1 MKTRYLTLK
10 YVEPIKVEFKDGT
23 DLLNIIADYLDC
35 YGDCF
40 LGLMDTYE
48 DAIQEQELHYI
59 MFGDVEL
66 CQDLMTIYHLEH
78 CLKLEV
84 NK

>member
-35 YGDCF
+35 YGNCF

-48 DAIQEQELHYI
+48 EALTLQADSYLLYGDYDLCEDLSTI
-59 MFGDVEL
+59 M
-66 CQDLMTIYHLEH
+66 YLED
-78 CLKLEV
+78 CLALEV
-84 NK
+84 

>member
-1 MKTRYLTLK
+1 MKIRYLTLK

-48 DAIQEQELHYI
+48 EALALQADSYLLYGDYDLCEDLSTI
-59 MFGDVEL
+59 M
-66 CQDLMTIYHLEH
+66 YLED
-78 CLKLEV
+78 CLALEV
-84 NK
+84 

>member
-48 DAIQEQELHYI
+48 EALALQADSYLLYGDCDLCEDLSTI
-59 MFGDVEL
+59 MF
-66 CQDLMTIYHLEH
+66 LED
-78 CLKLEV
+78 CLALEV
-84 NK
+84 